1 MKKAD
6 RSILIVL
13 SFFLI
18 GIVGMAWI
26 VMMPSDLNV
35 QLKKDYN
42 FLVLAYFFYAYFLWN
57 VFVKHPIDLFEPMAF
72 VSAMYFA
79 LLIFAPLVCI
89 IRGTTLILGANTM
102 SGCIKGTTVFLISFL
117 FFCIGYYKKFSFI
130 KPRFRKVNRGR
141 KQENNGAIDECQ
153 LMLLFWMVCLL
164 LTVVY
169 DMSTGKSP
177 LYVLTFGQAGAVAQ
191 EQSDSSLQILI
202 NFSYSLLGA
211 WLYLWKAWQGHN
223 ITKIIMYL
231 ITLSVF
237 ATRGFRFILVIA
249 LFAPIVLHYLTVKKR
264 PNLLKVIVACV
275 VILSLMG
282 SFGSIRNNLRT
293 GTQITEVSTGIDALW
308 DVFDSDFCTF
318 KAYYG
323 VVKAFPEKMNYMHG
337 REMFLYTAVMMIPRA
352 LWRGKPYPLTHE
364 VATAA
369 MNSVAAKSGMAFPN
383 IGEFYFE
390 FGAIGVVVCMFVFGI
405 LCAKL
410 KRMLEKAN
418 NLESMIIY
426 SVTFLSLVQIIGRG
440 YIPSNFY
447 LLIFLNLP
455 MFLLNLNGHSR
466 I

>member
-26 VMMPSDLNV
+26 VMMPSDLNA
-35 QLKKDYN
+35 QLRKDYI

-57 VFVKHPIDLFEPMAF
+57 VFVKHPIDLFEPMVF

-117 FFCIGYYKKFSFI
+117 FFCIGYYKKFSFGKTQSRI
-130 KPRFRKVNRGR
+130 VNRER
-141 KQENNGAIDECQ
+141 KQECDGVVNKCQ

-264 PNLLKVIVACV
+264 PNLLKAIVACV

-293 GTQITEVSTGIDALW
+293 GTQITEISTGTDALW

-323 VVKAFPEKMNYMHG
+323 VVNAFPEKMNYMHG

-352 LWRGKPYPLTHE
+352 LWSGKPYPPTHE
-364 VATAA
+364 VATVA

-390 FGAIGVVVCMFVFGI
+390 FGPIGVAVCMFVFGI

-410 KRMLEKAN
+410 KIMLEKVN
-418 NLESMIIY
+418 NLESMITY

-455 MFLLNLNGHSR
+455 MFLLNLNKHSR